1 MAVWCLLV
9 EQMLELFVEL
19 VQMVMTVY
27 LEDMIA
33 MRNFASA
40 PRDVPTR

>member
-9 EQMLELFVEL
+9 EQMLELFLEL

-33 MRNFASA
+33 MSNFASA